1 MLILLPILNHDRW
14 IQQSFSDSRRTMPVN
29 SIFPISPQAVVE
41 EPCSPPPI
49 LEEAEIAFALEIPPS
64 AMRSSSS
71 SSSGS
76 YDLKD
81 AMVDPNH
88 ELDQVVPPSGHTS
101 ETELD
106 RDVSARDSAYDRRTK
121 RDSD

>member
-1 MLILLPILNHDRW
+1 MKCKTDLKNLAVKKI
-14 IQQSFSDSRRTMPVN
+14 
-29 SIFPISPQAVVE
+29 SITRLHSHFDQAVIE

-49 LEEAEIAFALEIPPS
+49 LEEIAFGLELPPP
-64 AMRSSSS
+64 AIRSSSS

-88 ELDQVVPPSGHTS
+88 EIEQVATPSGHTS

-106 RDVSARDSAYDRRTK
+106 RDVSAQKYMLRNE
-121 RDSD
+121 